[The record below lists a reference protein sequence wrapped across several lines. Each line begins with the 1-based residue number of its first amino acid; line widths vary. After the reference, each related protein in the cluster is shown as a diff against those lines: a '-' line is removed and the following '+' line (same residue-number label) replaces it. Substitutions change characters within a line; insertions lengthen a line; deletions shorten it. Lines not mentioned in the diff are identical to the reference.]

1 MEKIGCTTPFGPYKD
16 NICGNQTF
24 GTNAIQLFLELEKKY
39 KSICKMPCK
48 YLSLMY
54 FKTREHGPKTK
65 VNDKYDKDTQLVLQF
80 ESKIEST
87 TAYYQYPM
95 LSLIAEIGGYVGLF
109 LGFSVYQIAEVFD
122 FIISL

>member
-1 MEKIGCTTPFGPYKD
+1 
-16 NICGNQTF
+16 
-24 GTNAIQLFLELEKKY
+24 
-39 KSICKMPCK
+39 
-48 YLSLMY
+48 MY